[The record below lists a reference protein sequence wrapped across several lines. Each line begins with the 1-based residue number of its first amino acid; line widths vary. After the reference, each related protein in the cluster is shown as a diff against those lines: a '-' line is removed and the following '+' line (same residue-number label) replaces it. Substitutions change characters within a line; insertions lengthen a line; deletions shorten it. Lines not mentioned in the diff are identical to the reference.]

1 MQDTIRGIKRNAIL
15 LFLLCGVVL
24 GEAGTLFWKLDRM
37 TKESRGLTI
46 LILLVVSFVFLMF
59 EVIRLW
65 VMVKKLASQVKLED
79 KKREEEQQ
87 VQSFLSENIPLLKAK
102 GEEIFLQ
109 LDEEEQREATMTI
122 EALEGFLSD
131 ENKEGILQVLGLCY
145 SLLFLLIDALG
156 KRKKPSVDIN
166 FIKENICPF
175 CVMKDI
181 VVDFLSFSK
190 SEMLQKVNAFLS
202 ESKKFKENIDK
213 MNDFIVE
220 RLGELAESR
229 ENVNKSF
236 AKDKDMSDQLYSRT
250 NTILDKFKSSMDF
263 YYNELNEVVQLIQDV
278 EEVFSKM
285 KVFSINLGIEATKSQ
300 NKALKVIAEEFQ
312 KMVKV
317 IEEMNVNISNRVSKS
332 ISFASINKNEVMQQI
347 EEFANFINLSIEI
360 KRENE
365 EAQHNLQ
372 NAFYDIMNEINEIQE
387 ENKKDV
393 FFDLVKI
400 AQEININLEILG
412 HLYELYDIYGFD
424 TTEKVHNNIG
434 GKLGLCANED
444 EKKEVYRSILGM
456 IEAKATT
463 QMEKDMIQEL
473 YKKYQVKPLSDSS
486 TKSEEVF
493 HSSEDGVILF

>member
-1 MQDTIRGIKRNAIL
+1 MQDTIRGIKRDAIL
-15 LFLLCGVVL
+15 LFLLSGVVL
-24 GEAGTLFWKLDRM
+24 GEAGAILWKLGKTTGDG
-37 TKESRGLTI
+37 KALP
-46 LILLVVSFVFLMF
+46 LFVLLVVSLVLLLF
-59 EVIRLW
+59 EVLRLLGLT
-65 VMVKKLASQVKLED
+65 KKLASQVKAGD
-79 KKREEEQQ
+79 KKKEEEQQ
-87 VQSFLSENIPLLKAK
+87 VQSFVSENIPLLKAK
-102 GEEIFLQ
+102 GEEIISH
-109 LDEEEQREATMTI
+109 LDEEEQRELKMTI
-122 EALEGFLSD
+122 EALEGFLAG
-131 ENKEGILQVLGLCY
+131 ERREGILQVLGLSY
-145 SLLFLLIDALG
+145 SLLFQLIDALG

-181 VVDFLSFSK
+181 LVDFLSFSK
-190 SEMLQKVNAFLS
+190 SEMLKKVNAFLS
-202 ESKKFKENIDK
+202 ENKALKENMDR

-220 RLGELAESR
+220 RLGELAETR
-229 ENVNKSF
+229 EIVKKSF
-236 AKDKDMSDQLYSRT
+236 EKDKNLTEKLYSSA

-263 YYNELNEVVQLIQDV
+263 YYNELNEIVQLFQEV

-285 KVFSINLGIEATKSQ
+285 KVFSLNLGIEATKSQ

-317 IEEMNVNISNRVSKS
+317 IEQMNVNISNRVSKS

-365 EAQHNLQ
+365 KVQRDLQ
-372 NAFYDIMNEINEIQE
+372 SAFYEIMNEINRIQE

-393 FFDLVKI
+393 FDFFKI
-400 AQEININLEILG
+400 AQEININLEIVG
-412 HLYELYDIYGFD
+412 HLYELFD
-424 TTEKVHNNIG
+424 VFVFDKTEKVHNNIG

-444 EKKEVYRSILGM
+444 EKMEVYRSILGM

-463 QMEKDMIQEL
+463 QMEKHMIQEL

>member
-1 MQDTIRGIKRNAIL
+1 
-15 LFLLCGVVL
+15 
-24 GEAGTLFWKLDRM
+24 
-37 TKESRGLTI
+37 
-46 LILLVVSFVFLMF
+46 MF

-65 VMVKKLASQVKLED
+65 GLTKKLASQVKLED
-79 KKREEEQQ
+79 KKKEEEQQ
-87 VQSFLSENIPLLKAK
+87 VQSFVSENIPLLKAK
-102 GEEIFLQ
+102 GEEIISHLG
-109 LDEEEQREATMTI
+109 EEEQRELKMTI

-131 ENKEGILQVLGLCY
+131 ENKEGILQVLSLSY
-145 SLLFLLIDALG
+145 SLLFQLIAAWE
-156 KRKKPSVDIN
+156 KRKNSFAGIN

-181 VVDFLSFSK
+181 VVDFLSSTR
-190 SEMLQKVNAFLS
+190 SEMLKKVTAFLS
-202 ESKKFKENIDK
+202 ESKTLKENIDK

-229 ENVNKSF
+229 ENVKKSWE
-236 AKDKDMSDQLYSRT
+236 KDKDLTEKLYSST

-263 YYNELNEVVQLIQDV
+263 YYNELNEVVQLIQEV

-285 KVFSINLGIEATKSQ
+285 KVFSFNLGIEATKSQ
-300 NKALKVIAEEFQ
+300 NKALKVIAAEFQ

-317 IEEMNVNISNRVSKS
+317 IEQMNVNISNRVSKS

-365 EAQHNLQ
+365 EVQHNLQ

-393 FFDLVKI
+393 FDFFKI
-400 AQEININLEILG
+400 AQEININLEIVG
-412 HLYELYDIYGFD
+412 HLYDILDVFVSVKAD
-424 TTEKVHNNIG
+424 KTHDSIG
-434 GKLGLCANED
+434 GKLGLCMHQD
-444 EKKEVYRSILGM
+444 EKMEVYRSILGM
-456 IEAKATT
+456 IETKATT

-493 HSSEDGVILF
+493 HFSEEGVILF

>member
-15 LFLLCGVVL
+15 LFLLCGVAL
-24 GEAGTLFWKLDRM
+24 GEAGTILWKLGKTTGDG
-37 TKESRGLTI
+37 KAVPLFV
-46 LILLVVSFVFLMF
+46 LLVVSLVLLLF
-59 EVIRLW
+59 EVLRLLGLT
-65 VMVKKLASQVKLED
+65 KKLTSQVKAEY
-79 KKREEEQQ
+79 KKKEEEQQ
-87 VQSFLSENIPLLKAK
+87 VQSFLRENIPLLKAK

-145 SLLFLLIDALG
+145 SLLFQLIAAWE
-156 KRKKPSVDIN
+156 KRKNSFAGIN
-166 FIKENICPF
+166 FIKENICLF

-181 VVDFLSFSK
+181 VVDFLSFNK
-190 SEMLQKVNAFLS
+190 SEMLKKVNAFLS

-263 YYNELNEVVQLIQDV
+263 YYNELNEVIQLIQEV

-285 KVFSINLGIEATKSQ
+285 KVFSLNLGIEATKSQ

-317 IEEMNVNISNRVSKS
+317 IEEMNINISNHISKS

-365 EAQHNLQ
+365 EVQRNLQ
-372 NAFYDIMNEINEIQE
+372 NAFYEIMNEINKIQE
-387 ENKKDV
+387 KNKKDV

-412 HLYELYDIYGFD
+412 HLYELYDMFVFGN
-424 TTEKVHNNIG
+424 TEKVHNNIG

-456 IEAKATT
+456 IETKATT
-463 QMEKDMIQEL
+463 QMEKHMIQEL

-493 HSSEDGVILF
+493 HFSEEGVILF

>member
-15 LFLLCGVVL
+15 LFLLCGVAL
-24 GEAGTLFWKLDRM
+24 GEAGTILWKLGKTTGDG
-37 TKESRGLTI
+37 KAVPLFV
-46 LILLVVSFVFLMF
+46 LLVVSLVLLLF
-59 EVIRLW
+59 EVMRLLGLT
-65 VMVKKLASQVKLED
+65 KKLTSQVKAEY
-79 KKREEEQQ
+79 KKKEEEQQ

-122 EALEGFLSD
+122 ESLEGFLAG
-131 ENKEGILQVLGLCY
+131 ERREGVLKVLGLSY
-145 SLLFLLIDALG
+145 SLLFQLIKALG

-181 VVDFLSFSK
+181 LVDFLSFSK

-202 ESKKFKENIDK
+202 ESKTLKENIDK

-229 ENVNKSF
+229 ENVKKSF
-236 AKDKDMSDQLYSRT
+236 EKDKDLTEKLYSSA
-250 NTILDKFKSSMDF
+250 NTILDKFKSCMDF
-263 YYNELNEVVQLIQDV
+263 YYNELNEVVQLFQEV

-285 KVFSINLGIEATKSQ
+285 KIFSLNLGIEATKSQ

-317 IEEMNVNISNRVSKS
+317 IEQMNVNISNRVSKS

-372 NAFYDIMNEINEIQE
+372 NAFYDIMNEINTVQK
-387 ENKKDV
+387 ENRKDV
-393 FFDLVKI
+393 FDFFKI
-400 AQEININLEILG
+400 AQEININLEIIG
-412 HLYELYDIYGFD
+412 HLYELFD
-424 TTEKVHNNIG
+424 MFVFGNTEKLHNNIG

-444 EKKEVYRSILGM
+444 EKKEVSRNILGM

-473 YKKYQVKPLSDSS
+473 YKKYQIKPLSDSS
-486 TKSEEVF
+486 TKNEEVF